1 MAYTQNIFPTNFSCM
16 PQRCSDFSSLC
27 VPRTVRPVSRSHG
40 SLFELESSA
49 SQSDSMGLSAEHQS
63 LVSKSEE
70 CLGFE
75 DMWSDQ
81 VDTSLAYQP
90 EVSLSERV
98 AF

>member
-1 MAYTQNIFPTNFSCM
+1 M
-16 PQRCSDFSSLC
+16 
-27 VPRTVRPVSRSHG
+27 RPVSRSHG

-90 EVSLSERV
+90 EVSLSDKGGFLKTIIKFSNSLQSKKLQAEL
-98 AF
+98 F